1 VHGNGRT
8 LSSQATIILGG
19 ADRPLANYDLR
30 REFMATAYIID
41 ALRTAG
47 GRRGGALREWH
58 PADLGAQVLDALVK
72 GCGVDPAA
80 IEDVIVGCVSQ
91 IGEQSF
97 HVGRNMVM
105 ASALP
110 DSVPAVTV
118 DRQCGSS
125 QQALHFAAQAV
136 MSGTQDV
143 VIAAGV
149 ESMTRV
155 PMGTPIFL
163 PAQAGIGEGP
173 WSKAILDRYGV
184 TEFSQFTGA
193 EMIVERYGMTREE
206 LDAFALGSHR
216 KAEEAIER
224 DAFADEIVPLEV
236 VDAEGHRH
244 LHTRDEGVRAGASM
258 EGLASLKTLKSDGV
272 ITAGNASQ
280 ICDGAS
286 GALIVSER
294 ALKEHGLTPLAR
306 IDNLTVTAGDPVIML
321 LEPVAATR
329 RALQRAGRSI
339 GQIDLYEVNEAF
351 APVPLAWVRELE
363 ADPERLNVNGGAI
376 ALGHPLGASGTKLM
390 ATLVHALNARG
401 KRFGLQTMC
410 EGGGIANVT
419 IVESLT

>member
-1 VHGNGRT
+1 MT
-8 LSSQATIILGG
+8 A
-19 ADRPLANYDLR
+19 
-30 REFMATAYIID
+30 AYIVD
-41 ALRTAG
+41 ARRTAG
-47 GRRGGALREWH
+47 GKRGGALRDWH
-58 PADLGAQVLDALVK
+58 PADLGAAVLNALVERS
-72 GCGVDPAA
+72 GIDPAA

-105 ASALP
+105 ASKLP
-110 DSVPAVTV
+110 DSVPAVTI

-155 PMGTPIFL
+155 PMGTPVIL
-163 PAQAGIGEGP
+163 PMQAGIGQGP

-193 EMIVERYGMTREE
+193 EMIAKNYGMSREE

-216 KAEEAIER
+216 KAEAAIEAN
-224 DAFADEIVPLEV
+224 AFADEIVPLEV
-236 VDAEGHRH
+236 VDAEGNRD
-244 LHTRDEGVRAGASM
+244 LHTRDEGVRAGATM
-258 EGLASLKTLKSDGV
+258 EGLAALKTLKPDGV

-321 LEPVAATR
+321 MEPIPATR
-329 RALQRAGRSI
+329 RALERSGRAI
-339 GQIDLYEVNEAF
+339 ADIDLYEVNEAF
-351 APVPLAWVRELE
+351 APVPLAWLRELG
-363 ADPERLNVNGGAI
+363 ADAKQLNVNGGAI

-390 ATLVHALNARG
+390 ATLVHALKARG

-419 IVESLT
+419 IIESLT

>member
-1 VHGNGRT
+1 
-8 LSSQATIILGG
+8 
-19 ADRPLANYDLR
+19 
-30 REFMATAYIID
+30 MAQAYIVE

-47 GRRGGALREWH
+47 GRRGGALRDWH
-58 PADLGAQVLDALVK
+58 PADLGASILDALVVRS
-72 GCGVDPAA
+72 GIDPAS

-91 IGEQSF
+91 VGEQSF
-97 HVGRNMVM
+97 HIGRNMVM
-105 ASALP
+105 ASDLP
-110 DSVPAVTV
+110 DSVPAVSI

-155 PMGTPIFL
+155 PMGTPVIL
-163 PAQAGIGEGP
+163 PMQAGIGIGP
-173 WSKAILDRYGV
+173 WPQSIKGRYGV
-184 TEFSQFTGA
+184 DQFSQFTGA
-193 EMIVERYGMTREE
+193 EMMAQIYGFVREE
-206 LDAFALGSHR
+206 LDQFALESHR
-216 KAEEAIER
+216 KAAAAA
-224 DAFADEIVPLEV
+224 DDGAFKREIVILNGL
-236 VDAEGHRH
+236 DKEGNLRH
-244 LHTRDEGVRAGASM
+244 HNRDEGIRADAS
-258 EGLASLKTLKSDGV
+258 LASLAELKTIAPDGM

-280 ICDGAS
+280 VCDGAS
-286 GALIVSER
+286 GVLVVSER

-321 LEPVAATR
+321 QEPIPATR
-329 RALQRAGRSI
+329 RALERSGRKLEE
-339 GQIDLYEVNEAF
+339 IDLYEVNEAF
-351 APVPLAWVRELE
+351 APVPLAWLKEID

-390 ATLVHALNARG
+390 ATLVHTLHARG

-419 IVESLT
+419 IVEAL